1 MLVMECVAGLSQGT
15 REISGRNRSK
25 LEAGRGTTGHVGF
38 FNVNNRV
45 RKAADA

>member
-1 MLVMECVAGLSQGT
+1 MERFAGLSQGT
-15 REISGRNRSK
+15 REIFGRNRSK

-38 FNVNNRV
+38 SNVNDRI